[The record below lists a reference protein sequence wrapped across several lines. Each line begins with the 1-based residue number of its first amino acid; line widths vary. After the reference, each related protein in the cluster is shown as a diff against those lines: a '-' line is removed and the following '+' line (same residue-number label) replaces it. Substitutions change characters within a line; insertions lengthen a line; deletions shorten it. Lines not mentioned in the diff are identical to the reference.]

1 MSGFEFSVDKA
12 FAIVPMIFSALAPVS
27 LGYFVGK
34 AIYEYSSGN
43 TMFTKP
49 K

>member
-1 MSGFEFSVDKA
+1 
-12 FAIVPMIFSALAPVS
+12 MICPALAPVS
-27 LGYFVGK
+27 LSYFAGK